1 MQTAAKTHDDT
12 HVTRAI
18 AFDAAEAGRSW
29 LGRILSPDGLREL
42 VRNRP
47 LAAFTGAGAVGAALG
62 GIFFPRLGR
71 LAFLVVAGFAANEL
85 LQRQRAL
92 DVDEVMA
99 NGHARSD
106 RTERA
111 GRADRADRKN
121 A

>member
-1 MQTAAKTHDDT
+1 MHTAAKPHAET

-18 AFDAAEAGRSW
+18 AFDAERARPAE
-29 LGRILSPDGLREL
+29 LLSPEGLREL

-47 LAAFTGAGAVGAALG
+47 LLAFTGAGAIGAALG

-92 DVDEVMA
+92 DVHEVMV
-99 NGHARSD
+99 NGHMPFARP
-106 RTERA
+106 ERPA
-111 GRADRADRKN
+111 RADRAGRKTV
-121 A
+121 